1 MNRNTEPIQQRV
13 ALGALGLA
21 WYRIRVRLWLFIERR
36 VRVAYDDLVEAE
48 R

>member
-1 MNRNTEPIQQRV
+1 VNCTTEPIQERV
-13 ALGALGLA
+13 ALGAFGLA
-21 WYRIRVRLWLFIERR
+21 WYGIRVRLWLFVERR